1 MKSCEVSLGHTTLSR
16 KKERVDS
23 RPLWVG
29 HAFAARGKSP
39 RPHDFIPDDLM
50 LDPSGQYHA
59 FAERGA
65 GRDPSGCHAF
75 AERGTGLAYD
85 EDMKKGVERNE
96 YTHTTHPPSPA
107 VSSWAYG
114 QIPLCLP
121 MRHTAST
128 LVATCVKHTW
138 THAPAHTSTRCVR
151 ARARGSRHPSHAGKE
166 MLAAAMTLY

>member
-1 MKSCEVSLGHTTLSR
+1 
-16 KKERVDS
+16 
-23 RPLWVG
+23 
-29 HAFAARGKSP
+29 
-39 RPHDFIPDDLM
+39 M

-107 VSSWAYG
+107 VSFWAYG
-114 QIPLCLP
+114 QVPLCLP

-138 THAPAHTSTRCVR
+138 PHAPAHTSTRCVR
-151 ARARGSRHPSHAGKE
+151 ARARGSRHPSPQVRTKGSRLTCLRGDTQRMTRFRVPAAFDRPLKKTAKGQLPGKGVGFDPRQDA
-166 MLAAAMTLY
+166 L